1 METITYLD
9 SLHKQLKYY
18 KELADQAMA
27 QIPKEAL
34 FWQYNAESNSIAILL
49 HHMSGNM
56 RSRFTEFL
64 TSDGEKSW
72 RNRDAEFV
80 VQNQDPDALLQ
91 DWEDAWQILWKAIEE
106 AKGVELHALVYIRN
120 EGHTILEAFQRQLC
134 HYAYHIGQIVFL
146 AKMICNEQW
155 QSLSIPRNQSEQ
167 YNAQKFAQEKER
179 KHFTDNP

>member
-1 METITYLD
+1 METLHYLD
-9 SLHKQLKYY
+9 SLQKQFTYY
-18 KELADQAMA
+18 KGLADKALA
-27 QIPKEAL
+27 QTPKTDWYKPL
-34 FWQYNAESNSIAILL
+34 NAESNSIAMIVN
-49 HHMSGNM
+49 HMTGNM
-56 RSRFTEFL
+56 RSRFTDFL

-72 RNRDAEFV
+72 RNRDAEFAR
-80 VQNQDPDALLQ
+80 DAPPPELLLK
-91 DWEDAWQILWKAIEE
+91 DWEEAWQVLWEAIAQSRTEE
-106 AKGVELHALVYIRN
+106 LTRLVYIRN
-120 EGHTILEAFQRQLC
+120 EGHTLLEAFQRQLC